1 MTKLSLFSLG
11 LMAALGVGAAN
22 AQAVTPAAQSDTG
35 AATATTKPATDD
47 SHCVRDTGSHIPA
60 KPGQCLPVAGR
71 VYTQDDIQR
80 TGERQLGPALQKLD
94 PSITVRG
101 R

>member
-1 MTKLSLFSLG
+1 MTKFSLFSFG
-11 LMAALGVGAAN
+11 LIAALGVGAVY
-22 AQAVTPAAQSDTG
+22 AQAADATAPGG
-35 AATATTKPATDD
+35 AATAKSTTNDNR
-47 SHCVRDTGSHIPA
+47 CVRDTGSHIPP

>member
-1 MTKLSLFSLG
+1 MTKLSVFSLG
-11 LMAALGVGAAN
+11 LIAALGVAAVH
-22 AQAVTPAAQSDTG
+22 AQTGTASAQGSVNG
-35 AATATTKPATDD
+35 AATATKPATND
-47 SHCVRDTGSHIPA
+47 SQCVRDTGSHIPP